1 MSCPSYTPSHC
12 QDTDA
17 LFQIYAVS
25 GPRLVGRAA
34 GPAVIAFSCGLRQC
48 FNKNA
53 AQASCLTAWSWN
65 GHLPGMKPTTSQ
77 PTDLAATAG
86 TARGASRGI
95 FARVTW

>member
-1 MSCPSYTPSHC
+1 MSCPSYTPSHG

-65 GHLPGMKPTTSQ
+65 RHLPRMKPTTDFIEAVS
-77 PTDLAATAG
+77 DRG
-86 TARGASRGI
+86 TS
-95 FARVTW
+95 

>member
-34 GPAVIAFSCGLRQC
+34 GPAVIAFQL
-48 FNKNA
+48 
-53 AQASCLTAWSWN
+53 WSPPVFQQKCCA
-65 GHLPGMKPTTSQ
+65 GVLPHRME
-77 PTDLAATAG
+77 LE
-86 TARGASRGI
+86 
-95 FARVTW
+95 